1 MEFHPKLASLLIKH
15 GAYYELY
22 GKYAELCHENIYQ
35 NYKSY
40 EFDRILVESQKVL
53 WDAYLFP
60 YNRVSGNDFF
70 ISQQDLTG
78 QLLDKVFLSI
88 NGVDYHDHYL
98 MPDKDAKTS
107 VFDVIVLYE
116 KKDRRLKEK
125 KYDDYLSTEGRYLYI
140 KSPDHQLFVQYKEEF
155 AAFSKVLGGEEFFLK
170 ILRMS
175 KSGVDKTL
183 YLDCRSKVEESY
195 KELQKKEIIPP
206 GVKLSGLAAF
216 LEGNSPRYEL
226 LEKELMP
233 KPLRYVL
240 DFFLKIANDV
250 EHVGDDLAIEM
261 KKYVE
266 ETQDINLL
274 RALAFIICDILL
286 WYKDVTKKYDG
297 NEDIWVER
305 KPIEGCVEKDVY
317 GRFHVGDCE
326 VKSKRAIL
334 EGRKIKITSYC
345 EHITY
350 KKTGKGYKY
359 YSDLDN
365 Q

>member
-1 MEFHPKLASLLIKH
+1 
-15 GAYYELY
+15 
-22 GKYAELCHENIYQ
+22 
-35 NYKSY
+35 
-40 EFDRILVESQKVL
+40 
-53 WDAYLFP
+53 
-60 YNRVSGNDFF
+60 
-70 ISQQDLTG
+70 
-78 QLLDKVFLSI
+78 
-88 NGVDYHDHYL
+88 
-98 MPDKDAKTS
+98 
-107 VFDVIVLYE
+107 
-116 KKDRRLKEK
+116 
-125 KYDDYLSTEGRYLYI
+125 
-140 KSPDHQLFVQYKEEF
+140 
-155 AAFSKVLGGEEFFLK
+155 
-170 ILRMS
+170 MS